1 MKIYGEGGNHLKPQ
15 SIMDLLIQYTFSV
28 AVKENFHSLF
38 TILNITSTNRCKRF
52 SVGNEKYQKMGVRGE
67 THTTQT
73 PT

>member
-1 MKIYGEGGNHLKPQ
+1 MIYGEGDNHLKPQ
-15 SIMDLLIQYTFSV
+15 SIMDILIQYTFSV

-52 SVGNEKYQKMGVRGE
+52 SVGNEKNQILGVRGE
-67 THTTQT
+67 THTTTQT